1 MKMKTSP
8 NDVSNREILKEL
20 NRLNEKMDTGFSKI
34 DGKIEGLDGKVA
46 SLDGKIANL
55 DGKVASLDGK
65 IANLDGKVASLDGKI
80 DGVHMETM
88 EAIRELADQ
97 SDKMEFRINRVESRM
112 VTKDYLDD
120 KLADQYSKIIAHTD
134 KRIEKALS

>member
-1 MKMKTSP
+1 MKMKTTP

-34 DGKIEGLDGKVA
+34 DGKIEG
-46 SLDGKIANL
+46 
-55 DGKVASLDGK
+55 
-65 IANLDGKVASLDGKI
+65 LDGKVASLDGKI